1 MDGILLDTERV
12 YTEVT
17 QAIVARFGKTYDWSL
32 KSRMIGLRETDVRLF
47 RLGVSIDSLIGAQAC
62 ELLVKELDLPMTPE
76 EYRIERKAGH
86 QSRFPHCKPL
96 PGVMRLVS
104 HLKKHGI
111 PIAVATSSFRD
122 AFELKSKNNQDLF
135 KLFDGNIV
143 VGNDPRVVKGK
154 PAPDI
159 FQAAARQIGND
170 LADPRTCLVF
180 EDSPSGVHAAL
191 NAGMQTVWIP
201 DANLDRE
208 AELVARC
215 DEVLASMEAFVPE
228 KYGLPPFD
236 D

>member
-1 MDGILLDTERV
+1 MDGTLIDTERADYEAAKRV
-12 YTEVT
+12 
-17 QAIVARFGKTYDWSL
+17 IARFGKTYTWAHKALILGRTGIDG
-32 KSRMIGLRETDVRLF
+32 SRM
-47 RLGVSIDSLIGAQAC
+47 
-62 ELLVKELDLPMTPE
+62 LVEALDLPITGE
-76 EYRIERKAGH
+76 ELQHLREEESLAA
-86 QSRFPHCKPL
+86 FEHCKPL

-201 DANLDRE
+201 DANLERE